1 MVVPVGKVGGE
12 LRPRGETMTRSWL
25 TGALGLVTLIAAA
38 AAAAADPFPDVIQL
52 PTGWRPEGIEAGRQ
66 HTLYVGSIPTGAVR
80 QIDARTGESLTL
92 VQPTA
97 GRSATGLEYDR
108 KDGRLFVSGS
118 GTGSAYVYDA
128 QTGEPIADYL
138 LTDTAPRF
146 INDNV
151 LTKDAVYFTD
161 SQRPWFYRLPLG
173 NHGEL
178 PAASDVQTI
187 PLSGDYEHQEGVN
200 NLNGIVATPNGK
212 MLIAVQSSTA
222 SLLRIDPSTGVAD
235 TIELTGGDATNGDG
249 LLLEGQTLYVVQNR
263 LNQVA
268 VIHLA
273 PDLSSGTVV
282 NHLTHPAFRVPTTID
297 KVSGRLY
304 LPNAR
309 FGVTSPDTEA
319 YEVVGLG

>member
-1 MVVPVGKVGGE
+1 M
-12 LRPRGETMTRSWL
+12 RRSWL
-25 TGALGLVTLIAAA
+25 TAAACVVALIAAA
-38 AAAAADPFPDVIQL
+38 AAAAADPFPDVIPL

-80 QIDARTGESLTL
+80 QIDARTGESFTL

-108 KDGRLFVSGS
+108 TGERLFVSGG

-128 QTGEPIADYL
+128 VTGEPIADYL
-138 LTDTAPRF
+138 LTETAPRF

-161 SQRPWFYRLPLG
+161 SQRPWLYRLPLG
-173 NHGEL
+173 DHGEF
-178 PAASDVQTI
+178 PDASDVQTI
-187 PLSGDYEHQEGVN
+187 PLSGDYEHEEGVN

-212 MLIAVQSSTA
+212 MLIAVQSNTA
-222 SLLRIDPSTGVAD
+222 SLLRIDPTTGVAD

-249 LLLEGQTLYVVQNR
+249 LLLEGRTLYVVQNR
-263 LNQVA
+263 SNQVA

-273 PDLSSGTVV
+273 SDLSSGTVV
-282 NHLTHPAFRVPTTID
+282 SHLSHPALRVPTTID

-309 FGVTSPDTEA
+309 FGVANPDTEA
-319 YEVVGLG
+319 FEVVGLG

>member
-1 MVVPVGKVGGE
+1 M
-12 LRPRGETMTRSWL
+12 RRSWL
-25 TGALGLVTLIAAA
+25 TAALGVVTLIAAA
-38 AAAAADPFPDVIQL
+38 AAAAANPFPEVIPL

-80 QIDARTGESLTL
+80 QSHARTGESFTL
-92 VQPTA
+92 VRPTG
-97 GRSATGLEYDR
+97 GRSARGLEYDR
-108 KDGRLFVSGS
+108 TNERLFVSGG

-128 QTGEPIADYL
+128 VTGEPIADYL
-138 LTDTAPRF
+138 LTETTPRF

-151 LTKDAVYFTD
+151 LTKDALYFTD
-161 SQRPWFYRLPLG
+161 SRRPRLYRLPLG
-173 NHGEL
+173 DHGEL

-187 PLSGDYEHQEGVN
+187 PLSGDYEHEEGVN

-212 MLIAVQSSTA
+212 MLIAAQSNTA

-249 LLLEGQTLYVVQNR
+249 LMLEGQTLYVVQNR
-263 LNQVA
+263 SNQVA
-268 VIHLA
+268 VIHLSS
-273 PDLSSGTVV
+273 DLSSGTVV
-282 NHLTHPAFRVPTTID
+282 DHLSHPAFRVPTTID

-309 FGVTSPDTEA
+309 FGVTSPDTQA
-319 YEVVGLG
+319 YEVVSLG

>member
-1 MVVPVGKVGGE
+1 M
-12 LRPRGETMTRSWL
+12 RRSWL
-25 TGALGLVTLIAAA
+25 TAALGVVTLIAAA
-38 AAAAADPFPDVIQL
+38 AAAAASTFPDVIPL

-80 QIDARTGESLTL
+80 QIDARTGESFTL
-92 VQPTA
+92 VQPTM

-108 KDGRLFVSGS
+108 KHERLFVSGG
-118 GTGSAYVYDA
+118 GTGAAYVYDA
-128 QTGEPIADYL
+128 ETGEPIADYL
-138 LTDTAPRF
+138 LTPEDPRF

-161 SQRPWFYRLPLG
+161 SRRPWLYRLPLG
-173 NHGEL
+173 DHGEL
-178 PAASDVQTI
+178 PAASEVQTI
-187 PLSGDYEHQEGVN
+187 PLSGDYVHDPGVGVN
-200 NLNGIVATPNGK
+200 NLNGIVATANGK
-212 MLIAVQSSTA
+212 MLIAVQSNTA

-235 TIELTGGDATNGDG
+235 TIELTGGDVTNGDG

-273 PDLSSGTVV
+273 ADLSSGSVV
-282 NHLTHPAFRVPTTID
+282 DHLTHPGFRVPTTID

-309 FGVTSPDTEA
+309 FGVPSPDTQD
-319 YEVVGLG
+319 YEVVSLG

>member
-1 MVVPVGKVGGE
+1 M
-12 LRPRGETMTRSWL
+12 RRSWL
-25 TGALGLVTLIAAA
+25 TAALGVVTLIASA
-38 AAAAADPFPDVIQL
+38 AAAAADTFPDVIQL
-52 PTGWRPEGIEAGRQ
+52 PTGWRPEGIEAGKQ

-80 QIDARTGESLTL
+80 QIDARTGENVTL

-108 KDGRLFVSGS
+108 KGERLFVSGG
-118 GTGSAYVYDA
+118 GTGSAYVYNA
-128 QTGEPIADYL
+128 ETGEPIADYR
-138 LTDTAPRF
+138 LTPAAPRF

-161 SQRPWFYRLPLG
+161 SRRPWFYRLPLG
-173 NHGEL
+173 EHGEL

-187 PLSGDYEHQEGVN
+187 PLSGDYVHQVGDNVN

-212 MLIAVQSSTA
+212 MLIAVQTSTA

-249 LLLEGQTLYVVQNR
+249 LLLEGRTLYVVQNR
-263 LNQVA
+263 SNQVA

-273 PDLSSGTVV
+273 PDLTSGTVV
-282 NHLTHPAFRVPTTID
+282 NLLSHPALSVPTTID

-309 FGVTSPDTEA
+309 FGVPEPDTEA
-319 YEVVGLG
+319 YQVVGLG

>member
-1 MVVPVGKVGGE
+1 M
-12 LRPRGETMTRSWL
+12 RRSWL
-25 TGALGLVTLIAAA
+25 TAALGVATLIAAA
-38 AAAAADPFPDVIQL
+38 AAAAADPFPDVIPL

-80 QIDARTGESLTL
+80 QIDARTGESFTL
-92 VQPTA
+92 VQPTM

-108 KDGRLFVSGS
+108 KDERLFVSGG
-118 GTGSAYVYDA
+118 GTGAAYVYDA
-128 QTGEPIADYL
+128 ETGAPIADYL
-138 LTDTAPRF
+138 LTPEEPRF

-161 SQRPWFYRLPLG
+161 SRRPWLYRLPLG
-173 NHGEL
+173 DHGEL
-178 PAASDVQTI
+178 PTASEVQTI
-187 PLSGDYEHQEGVN
+187 PLSGDYVHEEGVN
-200 NLNGIVATPNGK
+200 NLNGIVATANGK
-212 MLIAVQSSTA
+212 MLIAVQSNTA

-235 TIELTGGDATNGDG
+235 TIELTGGDVTNGDG

-273 PDLSSGTVV
+273 ADLSSGTVV
-282 NHLTHPAFRVPTTID
+282 DHLTHPAFRVPTTID

-309 FGVTSPDTEA
+309 FGVPSPDTQD
-319 YEVVGLG
+319 YEVVSLG

>member
-1 MVVPVGKVGGE
+1 M
-12 LRPRGETMTRSWL
+12 RRSRL
-25 TGALGLVTLIAAA
+25 TATLGVVTLIAAA

-66 HTLYVGSIPTGAVR
+66 HTLYVGSIPTGAVL
-80 QIDARTGESLTL
+80 QLDARTGESFTL
-92 VQPTA
+92 VQPPA

-108 KDGRLFVSGS
+108 KDERLFVSGG

-128 QTGEPIADYL
+128 ETGDPIADYL
-138 LTDTAPRF
+138 LTETAPRF

-173 NHGEL
+173 GHGEL

-187 PLSGDYEHQEGVN
+187 PLLGDYVHQPGVN
-200 NLNGIVATPNGK
+200 NLNGIVATSNGK

-222 SLLRIDPSTGVAD
+222 SLLRIDPNTGVAD

-263 LNQVA
+263 SNQVA

-273 PDLSSGTVV
+273 ADLSSGTVV
-282 NHLTHPAFRVPTTID
+282 DHLSHPAFRVPTTID

-309 FGVTSPDTEA
+309 FGVANPETEA
-319 YEVVGLG
+319 FEVVSLG